1 MANQN
6 FRRLTTALA
15 LGLLTVA
22 CSSGAGADTTVAST
36 MPEDMEMESESFS
49 FGEPMEGMSPDQTI
63 EVDANDDFTF
73 SPSGLDVSVGDIV
86 TFKVTNTGAIPHDFT
101 LGDEELQDEH
111 EAEMAEMGGNMEMH
125 DEPNSFV
132 VEPGET
138 KEMTWK
144 FTEPGVIIFGCHQT
158 GHYAAG
164 MRGTVVIS

>member
-1 MANQN
+1 MVNQN
-6 FRRLTTALA
+6 LRILATVLA

-22 CSSGAGADTTVAST
+22 CSSGTDVDTTVSST
-36 MPEDMEMESESFS
+36 MPDDMEMESETFS
-49 FGEPMEGMSPDQTI
+49 FGEPVDGMAPNQTI

-73 SPSGLDVSVGDIV
+73 SPTGLDVSVGDVV

-132 VEPGET
+132 LEPGET
-138 KEMTWK
+138 KEMTWR
-144 FTEPGVIIFGCHQT
+144 FTEAGVIIFGCHQV

-164 MRGTVVIS
+164 MRGTIVIS